1 MWRMSPESE
10 TRAPKREAGRLRT
23 VIIAFAANF
32 LVAVAKSLAALITG
46 SASMVAEAAHSWA
59 DTGNEIFLML
69 AERRSSKP
77 RDSAHPDGYGREAY
91 VWSLIAAFGLFTAGA
106 VFSIMHGIA
115 ELTRAEPVNNFGVA
129 YVVLAV
135 SFVFEGISFAQSYM
149 QAHRMADERGT
160 GTLEHVLVTSN
171 TTLRAVFAEDA
182 AALVGLVIAFLGVL
196 THQLTGNSVYDA
208 IGSILVGVLLGI
220 VAIILIDRNRRFLV
234 GQPASDAVTD
244 SVLAVL
250 LARDEIEK
258 VTYLHLEFVGPE
270 QFNLVA
276 AVDLAGDH
284 PESDVAAEFLAIGRE
299 LEKSPY
305 ILGAV
310 LTLSLPGAK
319 ALVPAH
325 PDENRSNAKTIAD
338 SF

>member
-1 MWRMSPESE
+1 MTADTEKP
-10 TRAPKREAGRLRT
+10 APGKEAGRMRT
-23 VIIAFAANF
+23 VIIAFGANL
-32 LVAVAKSLAALITG
+32 LVATAKTIAAVITG
-46 SASMVAEAAHSWA
+46 SASMVAESAHSWA
-59 DTGNEIFLML
+59 DTGNEIFLLL

-106 VFSIMHGIA
+106 VVSIMHGFA
-115 ELTRAEPVNNFGVA
+115 ELTAAEPVTNFAVA
-129 YVVLAV
+129 YIVLAV
-135 SFVFEGISFAQSYM
+135 SFVFEGISFAQSYV
-149 QAHRMADERGT
+149 QAHRMAGERGT
-160 GTLEHVLVTSN
+160 GTLEHVLITSN

-182 AALVGLVIAFLGVL
+182 AALIGLVIAFAGVL
-196 THQLTGNSVYDA
+196 THQLTGDAVYDA
-208 IGSILVGVLLGI
+208 IGSILVGVLLAV

-244 SVLAVL
+244 SVLTAL
-250 LARDEIEK
+250 LERDEIEK

-276 AVDLAGDH
+276 AVDLAGDD
-284 PESDVAAEFLAIGRE
+284 PESDIAADFLTIGRE
-299 LEKSPY
+299 LERSPY

-310 LTLSLPGAK
+310 LTLSLPGAE

-325 PDENRSNAKTIAD
+325 PVDERSNARSIAD
-338 SF
+338 TL